1 VESTL
6 EDRIKQFVI
15 DGEAVVLRVDGTA
28 HSHGFRTSDAE
39 LGRSVERSVER
50 SYYPL
55 GALRHLLAVLVSSD
69 RLTFCGSPDADL
81 DRSNQQSSPVRLP
94 GLQTDSEMRK
104 A

>member
-1 VESTL
+1 MEATL
-6 EDRIKQFVI
+6 KDRIKQFVI
-15 DGEAVVLRVDGTA
+15 DGEAVVLGVDGTA
-28 HSHGFRTSDAE
+28 PASARAMPSR

-69 RLTFCGSPDADL
+69 RLTFCRSPDADL
-81 DRSNQQSSPVRLP
+81 DRSNQESSPVRLR